1 MANYFSSSNKLTLFH
16 ALARQQGLG
25 NTQVLP
31 ADLQRRP
38 GPAPLS
44 FVQEG
49 LWLVHQLNPGD
60 PAYNEHFA
68 VRIQGR
74 VDEQALERS
83 VNQIVA
89 RHEVLRSEFKAIDGT
104 VQTSTSDRFIP
115 LVIEDLRQ
123 TGESDRLG
131 IAIERAAAEARLP
144 FDLTHGPLLRTRIY
158 RIADRESLLF
168 LVVHHIVIDG
178 WSLGILLQEVAA
190 AYEADS
196 RGVPIA
202 LPDLAVQYSDFARW
216 QRERYDEAQEASEL
230 EYWISQLASASPTAL
245 AVRTSTA
252 PRVNSAGRQ
261 TMTIEP
267 ELMLGTRKVAQQ
279 FGATVFMVWLAALT
293 ALLSRYTDQDDIVT
307 GTAVSVRPYPAL
319 EKLIGVFINTLALRV
334 PVDANTTFQK
344 LLARVHVTC
353 MDAFAHQNVPFER
366 VVQAVNPSHDRGGN
380 PLFQTMFVFQE
391 APPLSFAGLD
401 AALVDVHNGGAKFDL
416 TVSVRQTGD
425 VSELCFEYRRAIF
438 DDAAVKSMAHHLLIL
453 LGGALQAVELRISDL
468 PLLSPI
474 ERKQVLMD
482 WNRTEEVYPEKG
494 VHELVEEQVER
505 TPDTVALEH
514 DGRRLSYGELNRRA
528 NQLGHY
534 LRKRGVGSEVR
545 VGICMERGEEMVTA
559 MLGVLKAGGAYV
571 PLDPNYPE
579 ERLRFMLE
587 DAEAGLVLTERKL
600 EGLLSRSVAEKM
612 CVDERWVEIAQE
624 SGKNLGVGVDGQN
637 LAYVIY
643 TSGSTGRPKGVGIV
657 HHGASVLMHWAWEV
671 FSGEALSGVLAS
683 TSICFDLSIFEIFVP
698 LSWGGKVVMAGD
710 ALELVERSGK
720 EEITLINTV
729 PSAMAELVRM
739 KAVPESVRVVNL
751 AGEALAPRLVEEI
764 YGLGTVASVFNLYG
778 PSEDTTYSTYGEME
792 KGGEGW
798 RVDIGRP
805 IAETQAYVLDK
816 GMGVVAV
823 GVAGE
828 LWLGGGGLGRGY
840 LNRPELT
847 AERFI
852 PNPYS
857 GKGGERLYRTGDEVR
872 WTGEG
877 KLEFVGRKDQQVKL
891 RGYRVELG
899 EIEAA
904 LRAQEGVRG
913 AVVMVRGEESERRL
927 VAYVVA
933 EQGED
938 EGEKERGEEKRGQ
951 RREGW
956 RAGLKQRL
964 PQYMLPQEWVE
975 LKKIPLTP
983 TGKID
988 RKALPHP
995 DCRRASEWRSTQREY
1010 VAARTP
1016 VEETLVTIW
1025 ADVLKIDHPGIRDS
1039 FFELGGHSLLAM
1051 QLISRVQKA
1060 FRVTLPVRQV
1070 FEQPTIENISQ
1081 YIATAAPED
1090 ETANLVPVAREGYSV
1105 SLNMSQT
1112 S

>member
-1 MANYFSSSNKLTLFH
+1 MANSFSLSKKLTLFH

-25 NTQVLP
+25 NAQDLP
-31 ADLQRRP
+31 ADLQRQP

-44 FVQEG
+44 FAQEG
-49 LWLVHQLNPGD
+49 LWLLHQLNPGD

-68 VRIQGR
+68 VRILGR
-74 VDEQALERS
+74 TNEQALERS
-83 VNQIVA
+83 INHVVT
-89 RHEVLRSEFKAIDGT
+89 RHEVLRSEFTSIDGM

-123 TGESDRLG
+123 AEESDKLG
-131 IAIERAAAEARLP
+131 IAIEKAAAEACLP

-158 RIADRESLLF
+158 RIADDESLLF

-178 WSLGILLQEVAA
+178 WSLGILLREVAA
-190 AYEADS
+190 SYEAYS
-196 RGVPIA
+196 RGASPA
-202 LPDLAVQYSDFARW
+202 FLDLPVQYSDFARW
-216 QRERYDEAQEASEL
+216 QRERHDEAQEASEL
-230 EYWISQLASASPTAL
+230 EYWIRQLAGASPTAL

-252 PRVNSAGRQ
+252 SRASSASRQ
-261 TMTIEP
+261 TVTIEP
-267 ELMLGTRKVAQQ
+267 ALVLGTRKVAQQ

-293 ALLSRYTDQDDIVT
+293 ALLSRYTGQDDIVT
-307 GTAVSVRPYPAL
+307 GTAVSVRPYSAL

-334 PVDANTTFQK
+334 PVDANINFQE
-344 LLARVHVTC
+344 LLARVQVTC
-353 MDAFAHQNVPFER
+353 MDAFAHQNVPFKR
-366 VVQAVNPSHDRGGN
+366 VVQAVNSGRDRAGN

-416 TVSVRQTGD
+416 TVSVRQAGE

-438 DDAAVKSMAHHLLIL
+438 DDAAVKSMAQHLLIL
-453 LGGALQAVELRISDL
+453 LSGALQAVELRISDL
-468 PLLSPI
+468 PLLSPS
-474 ERKQVLMD
+474 ERTQVLVE
-482 WNRTEEVYPEKG
+482 WNATEAVYPEKG
-494 VHELVEEQVER
+494 WHELVEEQAER
-505 TPDTVALEH
+505 TPDAVALEH
-514 DGRRLSYGELNRRA
+514 HGRRLSYGELNRRA
-528 NQLGHY
+528 NQLGHF
-534 LRKRGVGSEVR
+534 LRKSGVEPEVR

-579 ERLRFMLE
+579 ERLQFMLE
-587 DAEAGLVLTERKL
+587 DAEAGLVLTERKF
-600 EGLLSRSVAEKM
+600 EGLLNSSVAEKIY
-612 CVDERWVEIAQE
+612 VEERRVEIEQE
-624 SGKNLGVGVDGQN
+624 SGRSLGVGVEGQN

-657 HHGASVLMHWAWEV
+657 HHGAGVLVHWAREV

-710 ALELVERSGK
+710 ALELVERSGR

-764 YGLGTVASVFNLYG
+764 YGLGTVATVFNLYG
-778 PSEDTTYSTYGEME
+778 PSEDTTYSTYGEMRNGE
-792 KGGEGW
+792 EGW

-805 IAETQAYVLDK
+805 IAETQAYVLDER
-816 GMGVVAV
+816 MGVVPI

-828 LWLGGGGLGRGY
+828 LWLGGDGLGRGY

-847 AERFI
+847 AERFV

-857 GKGGERLYRTGDEVR
+857 GKAGERLYRTGDEVR

-877 KLEFVGRKDQQVKL
+877 KLEYVGRKDQQVKL
-891 RGYRVELG
+891 RGYRIELG
-899 EIEAA
+899 EIETA
-904 LRAQEGVRG
+904 LRKQEGVRE
-913 AVVMVRGEESERRL
+913 AVVMVRGEEGERRL

-933 EQGED
+933 EQGE
-938 EGEKERGEEKRGQ
+938 EAGEEKRGE
-951 RREGW
+951 RLEGW
-956 RAGLKQRL
+956 RTGLKQRL

-975 LKKIPLTP
+975 LEKIPLTP

-995 DCRRASEWRSTQREY
+995 DRRSASEWRSTQREY

-1025 ADVLKIDHPGIRDS
+1025 ADVLKIDRPGIKDN
-1039 FFELGGHSLLAM
+1039 FFELGGHSLLAT

-1060 FRVTLPVRQV
+1060 FQVTLPVRQL
-1070 FEQPTIENISQ
+1070 FEQPTIENMSQ

-1090 ETANLVPVAREGYSV
+1090 ETPSLVPLAREGYSV
-1105 SLNMSQT
+1105 GLTMSQT